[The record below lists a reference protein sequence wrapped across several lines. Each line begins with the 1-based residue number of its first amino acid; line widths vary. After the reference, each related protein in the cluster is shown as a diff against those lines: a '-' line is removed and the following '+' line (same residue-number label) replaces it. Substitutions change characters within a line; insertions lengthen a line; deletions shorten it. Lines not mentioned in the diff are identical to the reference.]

1 MHVNGERDFTGYGR
15 HPPDPR
21 WPDGARLA
29 LGFVVSVEEGGEPSV
44 PDRAPRSES
53 TLTER

>member
-1 MHVNGERDFTGYGR
+1 MHVNGERGFTGYGR

-53 TLTER
+53 TLTE